1 MEIHDQLYLQI
12 TEANSF
18 MSRIWEP
25 QGIAVVIGHAQRAE
39 LEVQSDACRRDGVAV
54 IRRRGGGG
62 AVVLLP
68 GVLCLT
74 CAFISRQSD
83 SPYHFF
89 RQINTFLINLLSAR
103 FGVTGLRLAGI
114 SDIALGD
121 KKILGCSMFK
131 SRALFFYQGSL
142 LLHPDLARIGRY
154 LSHPSREPDY
164 RQGRDHGDFITSL
177 WEQGHRIPL
186 AGLAA
191 AMTAALPQLRDLLL
205 AAPAPK
211 NDQSCFS

>member
-12 TEANSF
+12 SDELPF
-18 MSRIWEP
+18 LGRVWEP

-89 RQINTFLINLLSAR
+89 RQINTFLIHLLAAR
-103 FGVTGLRLAGI
+103 FGVTGLQLAGI

-142 LLHPDLARIGRY
+142 LLNPDLARIGRY
-154 LSHPSREPDY
+154 LGHPSREPDY
-164 RQGRDHGDFITSL
+164 RQGRDHADFVTSL
-177 WEQGHRIPL
+177 WAEGHRIPL

-191 AMTAALPQLRDLLL
+191 AMEESLPRLRDLLL
-205 AAPAPK
+205 AAPEG
-211 NDQSCFS
+211 DQSLFS